1 MVSHKKETIASL
13 IESLKNGPENYVLP
27 EEGDISNYLGV
38 NMKKNLDET
47 FKLSKSHMMEKIIS
61 HVGLEK
67 CPRVLKARETH
78 AGKSLRHEYEYILGK
93 RVRM

>member
-1 MVSHKKETIASL
+1 MT
-13 IESLKNGPENYVLP
+13 

-38 NMKKNLDET
+38 NMKKNSDET
-47 FKLSKSHMMEKIIS
+47 FKLSKSHKVDKIINC
-61 HVGLEK
+61 VGLEK

-78 AGKSLRHEYEYILGK
+78 AGKPLRHKYKYILGK